1 MNKIKRSL
9 TIFSNCDSIVSV
21 KGEGALMRQGSW
33 SAVIAGLPASFP
45 VRRLVRSFPG
55 LCNFIEGGSEGA
67 SNSVKASQS
76 KKCGLTANTAILSEM
91 LMINE
96 FKPNQSARLV
106 KVNKGKKRKYTTT
119 RNVKTGATS
128 SSLIIRMAE
137 RGGFEPHLNP
147 RIHWGKRL
155 SALEKTLEFQAHLVA
170 ICHS

>member
-1 MNKIKRSL
+1 
-9 TIFSNCDSIVSV
+9 
-21 KGEGALMRQGSW
+21 MRQGSW

-96 FKPNQSARLV
+96 FKPNQSADHPLPIRRI